1 MIAQVQLAFPGP
13 PIRTNRRICELVFT
27 FVSPRNVPQ
36 QDRSRA
42 MVDRILDA
50 AATVLAEDGYQRA
63 STNRIAREAEVSPG
77 SLYRYFDDKDAIVT
91 ALSHRLVGDFAAEL
105 TPALRAALGQP
116 AVTATHTVTTAV
128 LDALERH
135 ASLLR
140 AIVDRVPAAEQA
152 VVLEGVQQRVFDV
165 TYQLVAIH
173 GDATDPQRLE
183 QATWMIVQ
191 STRHLAVRYVL
202 DAPGFPRDALVDG
215 IARIV
220 AALVP

>member
-1 MIAQVQLAFPGP
+1 
-13 PIRTNRRICELVFT
+13 
-27 FVSPRNVPQ
+27 
-36 QDRSRA
+36 

-50 AATVLAEDGYQRA
+50 AATVLADGGYQRA
-63 STNRIAREAEVSPG
+63 STNRIAREAGVSPG

-91 ALSHRLVGDFAAEL
+91 ALSHRLVQDFAAEMS
-105 TPALRAALGQP
+105 PALRASLSLP
-116 AVTATHTVTTAV
+116 AVDATRTVTTAV

-135 ASLLR
+135 ALLLR

-152 VVLEGVQQRVFDV
+152 VVLEAVEQRVFDV

-173 GDATDPQRLE
+173 GDATDPERLE

-191 STRHLAVRYVL
+191 STRHLAERYVL
-202 DAPGFPRDALVDG
+202 DAPGFPREVIVDG